1 MFELTVPDLYL
12 RYPVY
17 LPHKLHAGL
26 LFECQ
31 ITPKFSIVDFQQH
44 KLWHTISNNIEV
56 YKEQVLRTKKIP
68 YRAVKFEAGEENR
81 IIHESL
87 HWMKTLSLPSWYPK
101 RTPLPGCSDC
111 ESNVTIAL
119 RPVVTTKATL
129 TLPSRYSAITF
140 ASSCRSPSKTLTTSS
155 FPIAMSRA

>member
-1 MFELTVPDLYL
+1 MSHNKYAFTATHNDGAKTILRDICLHQYL

-87 HWMKTLSLPSWYPK
+87 H
-101 RTPLPGCSDC
+101 
-111 ESNVTIAL
+111 
-119 RPVVTTKATL
+119 
-129 TLPSRYSAITF
+129 
-140 ASSCRSPSKTLTTSS
+140 
-155 FPIAMSRA
+155 